1 MNRAVLGGR
10 ARKFKVTRLEVLA
23 RSTRQREREKEE
35 EEGRERILSILEI
48 NLSRI
53 LSNETTPLV
62 FLEYS
67 LRDEKNSREEFQKIG
82 SNGLLDHKIQGEQIC
97 LEPLAMRINAFI
109 ATFTNL

>member
-23 RSTRQREREKEE
+23 RSTREREKEE

-53 LSNETTPLV
+53 LSNETPPV